1 VADVEDAEV
10 EAGGEE
16 AAEWQEGKVVDESGG
31 EGGGGVSHSGGVEGE
46 GSRGRGE
53 ATGGEG
59 GGEREAARERRSGLP
74 AQPRDEHSAS
84 RTENTGS
91 RTENTVSRT
100 ENTASRTENTASRT
114 ENTAS
119 RTEHAGGERSI
130 RDRAAWT
137 DGATRPHAR
146 THAACAPLAFNVS
159 ANFRVVLQVLV
170 YAALSY

>member
-1 VADVEDAEV
+1 MADVEDAEV
-10 EAGGEE
+10 EVGGEE

-31 EGGGGVSHSGGVEGE
+31 EVEGGVSHSWGVEGDAS
-46 GSRGRGE
+46 GGRWE
-53 ATGGEG
+53 ATGGDG
-59 GGEREAARERRSGLP
+59 GRERDAAREGRSGSP
-74 AQPRDEHSAS
+74 AQPRGEHSAS
-84 RTENTGS
+84 RTEN
-91 RTENTVSRT
+91 V
-100 ENTASRTENTASRT
+100 ASRTENI
-114 ENTAS
+114 AS

>member
-1 VADVEDAEV
+1 MAHVEDAEV

-31 EGGGGVSHSGGVEGE
+31 EGGGGVSHSWGVEGE
-46 GSRGRGE
+46 GSEGRGG

-59 GGEREAARERRSGLP
+59 GQERAAERERRSRSP
-74 AQPRDEHSAS
+74 AQPRA
-84 RTENTGS
+84 
-91 RTENTVSRT
+91 

-130 RDRAAWT
+130 RDSAAWT

-170 YAALSY
+170 YEALSY